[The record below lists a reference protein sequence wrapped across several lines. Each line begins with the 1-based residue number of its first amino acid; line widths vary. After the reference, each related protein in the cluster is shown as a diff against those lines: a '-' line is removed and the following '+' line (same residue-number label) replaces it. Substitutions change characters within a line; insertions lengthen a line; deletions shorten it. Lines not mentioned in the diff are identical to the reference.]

1 VRLLAFSDFSYRF
14 DGDAV
19 YAEMP
24 FALFMCGLL
33 PHVERL
39 TLIGREHPDPR
50 DERIPHRVPPGVAVL
65 GLPHYGSAASPAT
78 VLRALP
84 ATLRRLWRALD
95 EADGVIAFG
104 PSPVACA
111 LALLAL
117 ARRRRL
123 AIGVR
128 QDYPRYVANRHPGR
142 RGLRAAALAMEAV
155 WRALARVAATVT
167 VGPDLA
173 ERYRH
178 GRHVHATTVSLVDDA
193 DVATAIRERA
203 AVDGPIRVLS
213 VGRLDAE
220 KNPLLLA
227 DVLAQLSADGGG
239 WRLTVCGEGPLR
251 DALRERLERLGVA
264 DRAVLAG
271 YVPVG
276 PELARRYGESD
287 VLLHV
292 SLTEG
297 VPQVLFEAF
306 ATGLPVVATAV
317 GGVPAVAA
325 GAAVLIPAEDAA
337 AAADALRLVVADEG
351 LRTTLANEGLM
362 LARSNT
368 RQAQCRRLA
377 GFLARAWGDPSIRAE
392 PRT

>member
-1 VRLLAFSDFSYRF
+1 MRLLAFSDFSYRF

-24 FALFMCGLL
+24 FALFVCGLR
-33 PHVERL
+33 PHVDRL
-39 TLIGREHPDPR
+39 TLLGREHPDPH
-50 DERIPHRVPPGVAVL
+50 DERIPHRLPAGVMVL
-65 GLPHYGSAASPAT
+65 GLPHYGSAASPLA

-84 ATLRRLWRALD
+84 ATLRRLWRALGD
-95 EADGVIAFG
+95 ADGVIVFG
-104 PSPVACA
+104 PSPIACA

-128 QDYPRYVANRHPGR
+128 QDYPRYVANRHPDR
-142 RGLRAAALAMEAV
+142 RALHVAALAMEGA
-155 WRALARVAATVT
+155 WRALAGVGATVT

-178 GRHVHATTVSLVDDA
+178 GRHVHATAISLVDDA
-193 DVATAIRERA
+193 DVATTVRPRPPGH
-203 AVDGPIRVLS
+203 GPVRVLS

-227 DVLAQLSADGGG
+227 DVLADLSDDGRD
-239 WRLTVCGEGPLR
+239 WRLVVCGEGPLR

-264 DRAVLAG
+264 ARAELAG

-306 ATGLPVVATAV
+306 AAGLPVVATAV
-317 GGVPAVAA
+317 GGVSAVAA
-325 GAAVLIPAEDAA
+325 GAALLIPSEDVA
-337 AAADALRLVVADEG
+337 AAADALRRLAGDEA
-351 LRTTLANEGLM
+351 LRTTLAGEGLV

-377 GFLARAWGDPSIRAE
+377 GFLARAWGDPSISAE
-392 PRT
+392 PRP